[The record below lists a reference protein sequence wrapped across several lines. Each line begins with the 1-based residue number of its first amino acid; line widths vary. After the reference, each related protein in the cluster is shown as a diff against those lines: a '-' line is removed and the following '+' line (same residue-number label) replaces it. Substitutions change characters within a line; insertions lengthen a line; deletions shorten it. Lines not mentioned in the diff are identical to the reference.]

1 MPDHETETI
10 IRRREDTPAP
20 RPHVPELCPDPGRAC
35 RWDQER
41 SDLFREIRGMR
52 EDMKQILAAL
62 ATGKEKMRSIDQI
75 ETQMEKLTAD
85 VIRLQE
91 TVATLKTIVFGACGF
106 ILLAVLGGLVSLVIL
121 KG

>member
-1 MPDHETETI
+1 MHDHETETI
-10 IRRREDTPAP
+10 VRRRDDTPAP
-20 RPHVPELCPDPGRAC
+20 RTVPELCPTPSHPC

-41 SDLFREIRGMR
+41 ADLLREIRLMR
-52 EDMKQILAAL
+52 EDMRTVVAAL

-106 ILLAVLGGLVSLVIL
+106 ILLAVLGGLVALVVV
-121 KG
+121 K

>member
-1 MPDHETETI
+1 MRDDETATPP
-10 IRRREDTPAP
+10 RRREDTPAP
-20 RPHVPELCPDPGRAC
+20 RATVPELCPTPARPC

-41 SDLFREIRGMR
+41 ADLLREIRLMR
-52 EDMKQILAAL
+52 GDMQNVVASL
-62 ATGKEKMRSIDQI
+62 ATGKEKMRSIDQL
-75 ETQMEKLTAD
+75 EDQMEKLTAD

-106 ILLAVLGGLVSLVIL
+106 ILLAVLGGLVSLVVL